1 MSVTERSRR
10 PSTEVRRDT
19 PIRPKAPRP
28 KVRLPWLLVAA
39 GTFVLIVMIVLWAVS
54 SASDRTDA
62 LTIVEPVAAGEPIP
76 DSAIGVTGVSNDN
89 GFGRIYV
96 ASQREAVV
104 GAVAVVDLE
113 PGDLLGPSMVTN
125 APDTFVGERLVGAV
139 LRAGRYPEEVQRGD
153 EALAVS
159 IVDRSTAS
167 PPVVPVR
174 VVAVSISETDEASLT
189 LAVADSDAALV
200 GAWAGTDELVLVV
213 RPLGAD
219 E

>member
-10 PSTEVRRDT
+10 PSTEIRPDT

-76 DSAIGVTGVSNDN
+76 DSAIGVTGVSNDD

-125 APDTFVGERLVGAV
+125 APDTFAGERLVGAV

-159 IVDRSTAS
+159 IVDRSATS

-189 LAVADSDAALV
+189 LAVADADAALV

>member
-10 PSTEVRRDT
+10 PSTEIRPDT

-76 DSAIGVTGVSNDN
+76 DSAIGVTGVSNDD

-125 APDTFVGERLVGAV
+125 APDTYAGERLVGAV

-159 IVDRSTAS
+159 IVDRSAAS

-189 LAVADSDAALV
+189 LAVADADAALV

>member
-10 PSTEVRRDT
+10 PSTEVGRAT

-39 GTFVLIVMIVLWAVS
+39 GTFVLIMMIVLWAVS

-76 DSAIGVTGVSNDN
+76 DSAIGVTGVSNDD

-125 APDTFVGERLVGAV
+125 APDTFAGERLVGAV

-159 IVDRSTAS
+159 IVDRAAAS

-189 LAVADSDAALV
+189 LAVADADAALV